1 MSDFSQERKQKIC
14 MWSEEQRCPVD
25 LLILCDLLIILMI
38 LEDLVQGCYSDRL
51 LKNNLLSR
59 VVGQYHTAPLVS
71 MGYLFHPTENK
82 YRENMYTIQNGRCLK
97 PYSDFQCCAY
107 ILINN

>member
-1 MSDFSQERKQKIC
+1 

-71 MGYLFHPTENK
+71 MGYLFINK
-82 YRENMYTIQNGRCLK
+82 
-97 PYSDFQCCAY
+97 
-107 ILINN
+107 